1 MKASLILPSLLLS
14 IAIPVAALSTSTIY
28 SDIVTNHIYADPV
41 IHFSDT
47 GLVSGYDQGNFGVD
61 NEINRVE
68 ALKVIMEYWNVED
81 PSESLEM
88 EFTDLEED
96 AWYLESLEKALS
108 LGIVSG
114 YPDGTFLPENSVN
127 RVEAL
132 KMILISGGI
141 SIPTSDDEFWYA
153 GYLDYAIENG
163 LLTSTSTGDYSPEAT
178 LTRGEFID
186 LLYRL
191 DNNPYTGEDEYGVAS
206 YYGWSFDGRTT
217 ASGIPL
223 EAYGYMAAHKTLP
236 FGTWLRCT
244 NLDNNE
250 YVDVEVVDRGPFIEG
265 RIIDLTPGAFE
276 EIGSLG
282 SGILNVRIE
291 ILSTEE

>member
-1 MKASLILPSLLLS
+1 MKASLIIPSLLVSL
-14 IAIPVAALSTSTIY
+14 IIPVVALSSSTVY
-28 SDIVTNHIYADPV
+28 SDVPVNHIYAGPV
-41 IHFSDT
+41 MHFTDT
-47 GLVSGYDQGNFGVD
+47 GLVSGYDAGNFGVD

-68 ALKVIMEYWNVED
+68 ALKVIMEYWEVQD
-81 PSESLEM
+81 PSENVEM
-88 EFTDLEED
+88 TFTDLEEE

-114 YPDGTFLPENSVN
+114 YPDGSFQPESSVN

-132 KMILISGGI
+132 KMILISGGMD
-141 SIPTSDDEFWYA
+141 IPSSDDEYWYA

-163 LLTSTSTGDYSPEAT
+163 LLTSTADADYDPEAT

-191 DNNPYTGEDEYGVAS
+191 EKNPYTGEDEYGVAS
-206 YYGWSFDGRTT
+206 YYGYSFDGRNT

-236 FGTWLRCT
+236 FGTWVRAT

-250 YVDVEVVDRGPFIEG
+250 YVDVEIVDRGPFIEG